1 MSEIHKTAIVSPK
14 AEIGENVKI
23 GPFTVVEDGV
33 IIGDNCQIQSSVLL
47 AEGTVLGKGVK
58 VFHGAAI
65 GSVPQDLKFSGEP
78 TKAIVGDNTTIR
90 EYVTFN
96 RGTTYHPDNFRS
108 ECGKNC
114 LLMAYSH
121 VAHDCL
127 IGDNVIMANSVNL
140 AGHVEVHD
148 FAILGGLVPV
158 HQFVKI
164 GAHCMVGGGFRVQQD
179 IIPYSLVG
187 GYPLKVVGM
196 NSIGLKRR
204 GFSPEAIRGIDT
216 AYKIL
221 FHSKLNTTQAVEKI
235 TNETDIVPEVQHI
248 LDFIKKSKRGIVK

>member
-1 MSEIHKTAIVSPK
+1 MSEIHKSAIISPK

-23 GPFTVVEDGV
+23 GPFTIVEDGV
-33 IIGDNCQIQSSVLL
+33 IVGDNCDIKSSVLL
-47 AEGTVLGKGVK
+47 AEGTILGKNVN

-65 GSVPQDLKFSGEP
+65 GSAPQDLKFGGEN
-78 TKAIVGDNTTIR
+78 TNAIVGDGTTIR

-96 RGTTYHPDNFRS
+96 RGTTYHNRS
-108 ECGKNC
+108 ECGKNY

-127 IGDNVIMANSVNL
+127 IGNNVIMANSVNL

-148 FAILGGLVPV
+148 NAILGGLLPV

-179 IIPYSLVG
+179 IVPYALVG
-187 GYPLKVVGM
+187 GYPLKIVGM

-204 GFSPEAIRGIDT
+204 GFSKEALQSIDRT
-216 AYKIL
+216 YKLL
-221 FHSKLNTTQAVEKI
+221 FFSKLNTTQAIEKI
-235 TNETDIVPEVQHI
+235 KNETDVTPEVQI
-248 LDFIKKSKRGIVK
+248 VLDFVANSDRGIVK

>member
-1 MSEIHKTAIVSPK
+1 MSEIHKTAIISPK
-14 AEIGENVKI
+14 AEIGENVTI
-23 GPFTVVEDGV
+23 GPFTVIEDSV
-33 IIGDNCQIQSSVLL
+33 IVGDNCDIKSSILL
-47 AEGTVLGKGVK
+47 AEGTVLGKNVN

-65 GSVPQDLKFSGEP
+65 GSSPQDLKFGGEK
-78 TKAIVGDNTTIR
+78 TQAIVGDGTTIR

-96 RGTTYHPDNFRS
+96 RGTTYHNRS

-148 FAILGGLVPV
+148 NAILGGLVPV

-164 GAHCMVGGGFRVQQD
+164 GAHCMIGGGFRVQQD
-179 IIPYSLVG
+179 IIPYALVG

-204 GFSPEAIRGIDT
+204 GFTKDAVRSIDR
-216 AYKIL
+216 AFKIL
-221 FHSKLNTTQAVEKI
+221 FFSKLNTTQAVERI
-235 TNETDIVPEVQHI
+235 TIDTEIIPEVQVI
-248 LDFIKKSKRGIVK
+248 LDFIKNSERGIVK

>member
-1 MSEIHKTAIVSPK
+1 MSEIHKTAIISPK
-14 AEIGENVKI
+14 AEIGENVKV
-23 GPFTVVEDGV
+23 GPFTVIEDGV
-33 IIGDNCQIQSSVLL
+33 IVGDNCDIKSSILL
-47 AEGTVLGKGVK
+47 AEGTVLGKNVN

-65 GSVPQDLKFSGEP
+65 GSPPQDLKFGGEK
-78 TKAIVGDNTTIR
+78 TQAIVGDGTTIR

-96 RGTTYHPDNFRS
+96 RGTTYHNRS

-148 FAILGGLVPV
+148 NAILGGLVPV

-164 GAHCMVGGGFRVQQD
+164 GAHCMIGGGFRVQQD
-179 IIPYSLVG
+179 IIPYALVG

-204 GFSPEAIRGIDT
+204 GFSKDAVRSID
-216 AYKIL
+216 AVFKIL
-221 FHSKLNTTQAVEKI
+221 FFSKLNTTQAVERI
-235 TNETDIVPEVQHI
+235 TNETEIIPEVQVI
-248 LDFIKKSKRGIVK
+248 LDFIKNSKRGIVK